1 MIENINRGHQKAA
14 LESLSFHCDKA
25 ASLRRQYI
33 VAAKT
38 YRWDFGEGEKKNS
51 ICIVLD
57 PKDKFTNLIHSN
69 VIYIPYIRSYLLAL
83 YILSLVLHSVCGSL
97 K

>member
-38 YRWDFGEGEKKNS
+38 YRWDFGEGEKKIAS
-51 ICIVLD
+51 
-57 PKDKFTNLIHSN
+57 
-69 VIYIPYIRSYLLAL
+69 A
-83 YILSLVLHSVCGSL
+83 LSLTQKINSQT
-97 K
+97 